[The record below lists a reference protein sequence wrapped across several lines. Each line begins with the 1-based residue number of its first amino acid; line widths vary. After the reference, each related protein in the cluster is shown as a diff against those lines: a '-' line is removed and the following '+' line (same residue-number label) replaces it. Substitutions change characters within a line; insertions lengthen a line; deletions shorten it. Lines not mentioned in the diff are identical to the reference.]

1 MSRRQ
6 VIAAVS
12 ARTCALLA
20 VVLLAWAPV
29 SAAEFA
35 VTGAR
40 VHIGGDAEVIERGTV
55 WVRDGR
61 IHRVGADD
69 DVSVPDGVRRIDADG
84 RVLTPGIF
92 DPYSHMGIEE
102 VSLAAQTVD
111 ARYDGDRW
119 GPAFDV
125 RDAINPDSAL
135 IPVNRIEG
143 VTRALVMPAAS
154 GASVFSGRG
163 AIIHLGGEHDYLV
176 RTPAAMHV
184 QFGEPGASIA
194 GGSRAAALMQVRELL
209 QDATDFAD
217 NRRAWERRTR
227 RDYAATRLDL
237 EALQPLLRG
246 ELPLIASVHRASD
259 IRAVLRLAD
268 DYRLRLIIHGG
279 AEAWRVADL
288 LAEAGVPVVLD
299 PLNNLPARFEMLHA
313 TLENAARLHAAGV
326 TIAFGSGGSH
336 NARNVTQAAGI
347 AVAHGLPHGVALA
360 AITSAPAQILGVGD
374 RIGRLA
380 AGYEADLVLWDGD
393 PLEVTSYPDQVF
405 IAGREIDMQSRQ
417 TLLRDRYLERL
428 GLGGR

>member
-1 MSRRQ
+1 MLAAGRRT
-6 VIAAVS
+6 VAAWV
-12 ARTCALLA
+12 TALAAALMLPTPVLA
-20 VVLLAWAPV
+20 
-29 SAAEFA
+29 EQFA
-35 VTGAR
+35 ITGAQ
-40 VHIGGDAEVIERGTV
+40 VHTGGDAGVIERGTV

-69 DVSVPDGVRRIDADG
+69 DVSVPEDVRRIDAAG
-84 RVLTPGIF
+84 RVLTSGVF
-92 DPYSHMGIEE
+92 DPYSHIGIEE
-102 VSLAAQTVD
+102 VSLIEQTVD
-111 ARYDGDRW
+111 ARYGGDRW
-119 GPAFDV
+119 GPGFDV

-176 RTPAAMHV
+176 RSPAAMHV
-184 QFGEPGASIA
+184 QLGESGAAIA
-194 GGSRAAALMQVRELL
+194 EGSRAAALMQVRELL
-209 QDATDFAD
+209 QDASDFAD

-227 RDYAATRLDL
+227 RDYVATRLDL

-246 ELPLIASVHRASD
+246 EMPLIASVHRASD
-259 IRAVLRLAD
+259 IRAVLRLAEAH
-268 DYRLRLIIHGG
+268 RLRLIIHGG
-279 AEAWRVADL
+279 AEAWRVAD
-288 LAEAGVPVVLD
+288 AIADAGVPVILD
-299 PLNNLPARFEMLHA
+299 PLNNLPSRFETLHA

-347 AVAHGLPHGVALA
+347 AVANGLPHEVALA
-360 AITSAPAQILGVGD
+360 AITSVPARILGVGD
-374 RIGRLA
+374 RIGRLQS
-380 AGYEADLVLWDGD
+380 GYEADLVLWDGD

-405 IAGREIDMQSRQ
+405 IAGREIDMRSRQ
-417 TLLRDRYLERL
+417 TELRDRYLERL